1 MTKAVLDLIVFVD
14 CKQHFKRRHNHVRL
28 IYQEIKKDHLREAFH
43 NDQSEVIHI
52 VLFFSVATLTHQQL
66 ANDESLK
73 ECIELFLVLL
83 QPRHSFCC
91 PNSEI

>member
-1 MTKAVLDLIVFVD
+1 ML
-14 CKQHFKRRHNHVRL
+14 
-28 IYQEIKKDHLREAFH
+28 H

-73 ECIELFLVLL
+73 ECIELFLFLL